1 MEGLIISTDPGKKL
15 KDHDSELIIATDPDK
30 KLKDHDG
37 ESTIEIRPSWS
48 TKRRL
53 LLNIRPTR
61 PFMAFLLL
69 EIGQ

>member
-1 MEGLIISTDPGKKL
+1 LEGLIVSTDPDKKL
-15 KDHDSELIIATDPDK
+15 KDHDGEMIIATDPDK

-53 LLNIRPTR
+53 LEIRQWRATTR
-61 PFMAFLLL
+61 
-69 EIGQ
+69 